1 MNDNLARASERPVTV
16 LTVAPIG
23 RVELPGVG
31 PWHVHEVT
39 RNSFDIK
46 DSAGIVSNPAVTAP
60 GRGGRGFKR
69 NENVIY
75 ADKAIPNI
83 IVTAFNAELG
93 QGK

>member
-1 MNDNLARASERPVTV
+1 MSDRPVTV

-31 PWHVHEVT
+31 PWRVHEVT

-46 DSAGIVSNPAVTAP
+46 DANGEISNPSVTAP

-69 NENVIY
+69 NENVVY
-75 ADKAIPNI
+75 ADKAIPNA
-83 IVTAFNAELG
+83 IVTAFNAELD
-93 QGK
+93 KSAA